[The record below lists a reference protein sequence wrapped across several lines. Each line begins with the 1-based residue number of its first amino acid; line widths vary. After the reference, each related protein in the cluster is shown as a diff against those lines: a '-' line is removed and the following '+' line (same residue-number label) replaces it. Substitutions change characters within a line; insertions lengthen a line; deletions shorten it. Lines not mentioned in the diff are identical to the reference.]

1 MAQVNTQYLAIMQL
15 DSNELYAR
23 RNEMN
28 SDGRLIRKEITR
40 REKINYWKGDFPVH
54 KGGRDGT
61 MQTPSRVGQVI
72 TYVKGSK

>member
-28 SDGRLIRKEITR
+28 SGGRLIRKEITR